1 MDEHHRIERE
11 ADEAFAAFRKKWP
24 GNDAGDP
31 TCVEL
36 WHHAW
41 RAAMAAERERW
52 ESALG
57 AVMPADFKDWHQNSA
72 MERPAVAAWVI
83 RNLRDREA
91 YLEGVLADV
100 QDGA

>member
-41 RAAMAAERERW
+41 RAAVAAERERW
-52 ESALG
+52 RSAAHR
-57 AVMPADFKDWHQNSA
+57 AVTAGYDELPDALYALDELCGPN
-72 MERPAVAAWVI
+72 VA
-83 RNLRDREA
+83 N
-91 YLEGVLADV
+91 
-100 QDGA
+100 QPQP

>member
-41 RAAMAAERERW
+41 RAAVAAERERLRVMLIAHLDQTVISHHVSLA
-52 ESALG
+52 ECHAARNAL
-57 AVMPADFKDWHQNSA
+57 Q
-72 MERPAVAAWVI
+72 
-83 RNLRDREA
+83 L
-91 YLEGVLADV
+91 VLDEWA
-100 QDGA
+100 

>member
-41 RAAMAAERERW
+41 RAAVAAERERLTAALR
-52 ESALG
+52 SADAAPAMSDKRTAFLW
-57 AVMPADFKDWHQNSA
+57 AADF
-72 MERPAVAAWVI
+72 
-83 RNLRDREA
+83 LDRA
-91 YLEGVLADV
+91 
-100 QDGA
+100 